1 MSQVLKGMDRIEK
14 LLDEVAGSDVM
25 AASDRHEFF
34 NHLIKYVVQP
44 RYTEIV
50 EAVRNLRVIQQ
61 QGS

>member
-1 MSQVLKGMDRIEK
+1 MDRIEK